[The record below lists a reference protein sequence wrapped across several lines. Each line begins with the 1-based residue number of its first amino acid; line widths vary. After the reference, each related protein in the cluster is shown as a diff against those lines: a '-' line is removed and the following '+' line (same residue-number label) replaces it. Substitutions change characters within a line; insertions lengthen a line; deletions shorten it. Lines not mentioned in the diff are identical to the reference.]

1 MKNFLLKLS
10 TTTLFI
16 ILYLISNQVLAQD
29 PETETLSRDELK
41 LIRLET
47 KVKRFEAKIEATE
60 AKIAVADSIIQAG
73 IEIGNMASIELR
85 VIAKE
90 DKLFVKENNGQR
102 KVLAKKLRK
111 ADDEDVKSIESEIK
125 AIDAVYKTAIRAFD
139 KRYRVEEKILVK
151 AKSNDD
157 KGKVK
162 LKQYKPKL
170 KEYLKALE
178 LAKENLAAFK
188 TEKNL

>member
-1 MKNFLLKLS
+1 
-10 TTTLFI
+10 
-16 ILYLISNQVLAQD
+16 
-29 PETETLSRDELK
+29 
-41 LIRLET
+41 
-47 KVKRFEAKIEATE
+47 
-60 AKIAVADSIIQAG
+60 
-73 IEIGNMASIELR
+73 MASIELR

-102 KVLAKKLRK
+102 KVLAKKL
-111 ADDEDVKSIESEIK
+111 KSIESEIK